1 MSLTS
6 VEQTSKNSSNGFL
19 QDAIVV
25 KHNLSHLNK
34 TRIRF
39 RISLKKASKRIAPSW
54 QQILLHQNQPDSSSD
69 LEKITFSEVG
79 LKGIS
84 VFKALDEVAS
94 KLRQQIESIK
104 EWMTPD
110 NGDWIC
116 AIELAPLV
124 WQRMLYLQNEL
135 APSLRK
141 QLKQKYEEGLAEFE
155 QRVHQFL
162 SANTWNLDEIELQTA
177 QEELV
182 SQFPPLSELSE
193 YLQVVINRPVII
205 PALSEQI
212 NSEQAE
218 CLHQITRFIEAYD
231 QNLEQ
236 RLKEAA
242 IAGGEQLAAE
252 LLAELSDWT
261 PGKKPVQFRKKLE
274 RHLQKIQV
282 LLSNANG
289 ETGGT
294 LQGMM
299 EHLEQ
304 ILATASVDAK
314 TLNREGKSSLQAT
327 MDSLREKL
335 LGEQKQLR
343 AIADDMGLSK
353 ATAMSLKL
361 R

>member
-1 MSLTS
+1 MSPTS
-6 VEQTSKNSSNGFL
+6 VEQTSKNGSNSFL

-25 KHNLSHLNK
+25 KHNLSNLNK
-34 TRIRF
+34 TRLRF
-39 RISLKKASKRIAPSW
+39 RIGLKKASKKIAPTW
-54 QQILLHQNQPDSSSD
+54 QQILLHQKEPDSTSD

-79 LKGIS
+79 LRGIS
-84 VFKALDEVAS
+84 VFKALDEAAS
-94 KLRQQIESIK
+94 KLRQEIESIK

-110 NGDWIC
+110 NGDWVC
-116 AIELAPLV
+116 SLELAPLV

-141 QLKQKYEEGLAEFE
+141 ELKQKYEQGLAEFE
-155 QRVHQFL
+155 RRVHQFL
-162 SANTWNLDEIELQTA
+162 SADTWNLDEVELQKGK
-177 QEELV
+177 EEIL
-182 SQFPPLSELSE
+182 SQFPTLSELSD
-193 YLQVVINRPVII
+193 YLQVVINRPVIM

-218 CLHQITRFIEAYD
+218 CLNQITRFIETYD

-242 IAGGEQLAAE
+242 IAGGEKLAAE
-252 LLAELSDWT
+252 LLEELSEWT

-282 LLSNANG
+282 LLSNASS
-289 ETGGT
+289 ETSGS

-314 TLNREGKSSLQAT
+314 SLNREGKSSLQER
-327 MDSLREKL
+327 MDNLRTKL

-343 AIADDMGLSK
+343 AIADEMGLSK